1 MELKAMI
8 GDKTREALLGVQ
20 KYPAAATL
28 DLPQIFGVRTATSR
42 WPVYAECNNFRDCN
56 RRLSARQSHR
66 LTRGLP

>member
-42 WPVYAECNNFRDCN
+42 WPSLCRV
-56 RRLSARQSHR
+56 Q
-66 LTRGLP
+66 